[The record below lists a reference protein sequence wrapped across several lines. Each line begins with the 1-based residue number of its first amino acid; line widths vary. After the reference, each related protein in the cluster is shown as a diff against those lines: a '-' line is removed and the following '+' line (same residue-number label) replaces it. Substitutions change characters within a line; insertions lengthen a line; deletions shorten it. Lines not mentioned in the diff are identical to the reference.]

1 VVKFGPEKEGTVMA
15 SKRTNA
21 SNATDGK
28 AHRDLYKEVTGNIV
42 GELEQGR
49 FPWVQPWDSGHAAC
63 AVGLPRNASTGKH
76 YSGINILI
84 LWGAVIERGFASQNW
99 LTFKQ
104 AHSLGGTVRKGE
116 NGETVCYVDRFTP
129 KEERCKAAE
138 TGEEAASIPFLKRYR
153 VFNAD
158 QCEGLPDEVSEIA
171 APLPEREIIPR
182 AEALASAT
190 GATIRIGGDRAFY
203 DPLADFVQLPPQ
215 PAFAEQ
221 INYYRT
227 CFHELGHWTG
237 HPTRLD
243 RDQSGRFKTKSYAR
257 EELVAEL
264 TAAFTCASLD
274 IVPTV
279 RHADYLG
286 SWLEV
291 LKEDKRAIFRAAS
304 QASKATDFLLTFEQ
318 QPSAD
323 PVAQGEAA

>member
-1 VVKFGPEKEGTVMA
+1 MA
-15 SKRTNA
+15 RKRTKDTN
-21 SNATDGK
+21 STGEK
-28 AHRDLYKEVTGNIV
+28 TRIDLYQEVTNRIV

-49 FPWVQPWDSGHAAC
+49 FPWAQPWDSKHAAC
-63 AVGLPRNASTGKH
+63 AVGLPRNASTGNT

-84 LWGAVIERGFASQNW
+84 LWGAIIERGFASQNW

-104 AHSLGGTVRKGE
+104 AKALGGTVRKGE
-116 NGETVCYVDRFTP
+116 RGETVCYVDRFTP
-129 KEERCKAAE
+129 KDEQRKAAE
-138 TGEEAASIPFLKRYR
+138 TGEVAASIPFLKRYR
-153 VFNAD
+153 VFNID
-158 QCEGLPDEVSEIA
+158 QCDGLPDSVAEVA
-171 APLPEREIIPR
+171 APLPEREIVPR
-182 AEALASAT
+182 AETLASAT
-190 GATIRIGGDRAFY
+190 GAAIRIGGDRAFY

-237 HPTRLD
+237 HASRLD
-243 RDQSGRFKTKSYAR
+243 RDQSGRFKTKPYAR

-291 LKEDKRAIFRAAS
+291 LKQDKRAIFRAAS
-304 QASKATDFLLTFEQ
+304 QASKASNYLLAFEQ
-318 QPSAD
+318 QVNAD
-323 PVAQGEAA
+323 PLARGEAA